1 MNLNNNIMKKN
12 LNINILVFDDKSV
25 SIRSKEFELAY
36 FETNPPEWFGGLQC
50 NFAHDSKEYKDLQT
64 KLVKLAETI
73 LKEIIEL

>member
-1 MNLNNNIMKKN
+1 MKKN
-12 LNINILVFDDKSV
+12 LNINVLIFDDKSV

-50 NFAHDSKEYKDLQT
+50 NFTHDSKEYKDLQT

-73 LKEIIEL
+73 LKEIKEL